1 MSTEPRPQTRRTGG
15 SYEQSCIW
23 IDFVR
28 HTPVSAIAIARTSG
42 LHITQPLIAL
52 FSSARSPCSHVE
64 ISLIHDARITLSC
77 SNSVN
82 ATHATHASYATFATY
97 GNYATNAIDVPHD
110 THAI

>member
-82 ATHATHASYATFATY
+82 ATHATY